1 MHGEYWLTLENVK
14 TGTLKGRAGYLLPVV
29 QACVSDYYYDSDK
42 LKCIPCEDSAKCTEH
57 TTLQSMVVRK
67 HFYRFERNDD
77 NVYPCPRA
85 HLCLKSSNRTE
96 DNAYRCRCFST
107 PLLACIRMPLQVKV
121 LPSCACREGSEGP
134 ACAICKRGCE

>member
-77 NVYPCPRA
+77 NIYPCPRA
-85 HLCLKSSNRTE
+85 HLCLESSNRTE
-96 DNAYRCRCFST
+96 DNAYRCRCVFNPPTCMCSYAS
-107 PLLACIRMPLQVKV
+107 PSEHVAV
-121 LPSCACREGSEGP
+121 LCVQGRFGGP
-134 ACAICKRGCE
+134 RLCDL